1 MGQNLKKHATASVY
15 VISEGGGGRRIALVN
30 HPHFG
35 GWTVPG
41 GHVEDD
47 ENQAE
52 AALREVREET
62 GLEVRLLT
70 PPGVKPLQE
79 GVASVPMPLRIME
92 YTIPGD
98 RQPWPHV
105 HVDHIYIAEVVSTG
119 QPAEDLGIAWFGA
132 NDLPGLK
139 MFEDSRALAL
149 SLLDADCALFG
160 AASCGRQP

>member
-1 MGQNLKKHATASVY
+1 MGQKLKKHSTASVY
-15 VISEGGGGRRIALVN
+15 VISEGGGTRRIALVN

-35 GWTVPG
+35 RWTVPG
-41 GHVEDD
+41 GHVEEH

-62 GLEVRLLT
+62 GLEVRLRV

-79 GVASVPMPLRIME
+79 GVVSVPIPHRIME

-105 HVDHIYIAEVVSTG
+105 HVDHIYIAEVIGTG
-119 QPAEDLGIAWFGA
+119 QPAEDLGVAWFGA
-132 NDLPGLK
+132 DELPALR

-149 SLLDADCALFG
+149 SLLNGDGALSD
-160 AASCGRQP
+160 AASLGR